1 MNRFT
6 IGKVIL
12 LAAGAAA
19 VTAYLKDE
27 KFKASTEKALNDIK
41 DTVVKVGKDVAD
53 ISKDYIEQI
62 SMSSS
67 LKKRM
72 NAARKKQNKR
82 LSVWKKKLKT
92 RTSKH

>member
-62 SMSSS
+62 KHEFKSEEENECC
-67 LKKRM
+67 KE
-72 NAARKKQNKR
+72 NAEQ
-82 LSVWKKKLKT
+82 KT
-92 RTSKH
+92 ECLEEKTENQD

>member
-27 KFKASTEKALNDIK
+27 KFKASTEKALTDIK
-41 DTVVKVGKDVAD
+41 DTVVKVGKDVAE

-62 SMSSS
+62 KHEYNSEDEASEAETVTIES
-67 LKKRM
+67 
-72 NAARKKQNKR
+72 AEE
-82 LSVWKKKLKT
+82 KT
-92 RTSKH
+92 EE